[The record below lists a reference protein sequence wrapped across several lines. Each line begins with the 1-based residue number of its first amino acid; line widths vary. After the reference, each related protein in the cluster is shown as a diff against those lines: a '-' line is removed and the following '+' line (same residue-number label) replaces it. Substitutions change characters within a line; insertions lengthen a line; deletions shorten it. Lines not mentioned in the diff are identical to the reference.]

1 MPKIQRSA
9 LVSHT
14 PAQMFEL
21 VNDFVR
27 YPEFL
32 PWCSTARVLEQSE
45 DMIIGELVIRKGSI
59 EQSFTTRNLLTA
71 PRRIDLTLVDGPFK
85 SLAGH
90 WSFKAIGESSCQ
102 VSLELDF
109 EFSGRIISMAIG
121 AVFSQIIGS
130 LVDSFS
136 DRADKLYGTS

>member
-1 MPKIQRSA
+1 
-9 LVSHT
+9 
-14 PAQMFEL
+14 MFEL

-45 DMIIGELVIRKGSI
+45 QMLVGELVIRKGSI
-59 EQSFTTRNLLTA
+59 EQSFVTKNLLAA
-71 PRRIDLTLVDGPFK
+71 PRRIDLSLVEGPFK
-85 SLAGH
+85 SLSGH
-90 WSFKAIGESSCQ
+90 WSFEAIGDSSCQ
-102 VSLELDF
+102 VSLELEF
-109 EFSGRIISMAIG
+109 EFSSRIISMVIG
-121 AVFSQIIGS
+121 AVFSQITGS